1 LAVSLPPL
9 AFSRQSQD
17 LGYPPPPDPSD
28 EEDNEEVDDHQLH
41 HQNGYYD
48 TESNDDDDWSRED
61 GGSSWSE
68 PRDDTRSVQSYVH
81 AHDDMATEEAV
92 EVSTCQA
99 SVDKPSIWSMFS
111 AWLLGTSL
119 ARMFQDHGQSSKHR
133 GGAMTTKQRG
143 RSDHSSLDITHES
156 SLEEDFGEK
165 IRDNDKRT
173 RDKGGFFAFCYKR
186 GGGGCCN
193 PYVAAATFCCLI
205 VAIVLIVVLGRGLRK
220 NKTAS
225 VDFQSSQ
232 EQGDSTSTGSPA
244 ASPMTAEPLSPTSSS
259 SSIFPVSFPPT
270 ASPVVGSEAT
280 APPTSSPTAN
290 ALVVEQPTYQ
300 TNTSNFEYYSSQIR
314 VGAYYYPWHG
324 SNFHNFGGYVRSQLV
339 PQQLPALGEYDDTD
353 PETIRQHLAWSQQAN
368 IGLWVT

>member
-17 LGYPPPPDPSD
+17 LGYPPPPDPTD

-41 HQNGYYD
+41 HQNGHYD

-81 AHDDMATEEAV
+81 AQDDMATEEAV

-119 ARMFQDHGQSSKHR
+119 ARMVQDHGQSSKRR
-133 GGAMTTKQRG
+133 GGATTTKQRG

-173 RDKGGFFAFCYKR
+173 RDKGG
-186 GGGGCCN
+186 GGGCCN

-205 VAIVLIVVLGRGLRK
+205 VAIVLIVVLGRGLRE

-232 EQGDSTSTGSPA
+232 EQGDSTSTRSPA
-244 ASPMTAEPLSPTSSS
+244 ASPMTAEPLSPTLSS
-259 SSIFPVSFPPT
+259 SSIFPVSFPPTT

-290 ALVVEQPTYQ
+290 TLVVVEQPTYQ
-300 TNTSNFEYYSSQIR
+300 TNTSNFEYYTSQIR